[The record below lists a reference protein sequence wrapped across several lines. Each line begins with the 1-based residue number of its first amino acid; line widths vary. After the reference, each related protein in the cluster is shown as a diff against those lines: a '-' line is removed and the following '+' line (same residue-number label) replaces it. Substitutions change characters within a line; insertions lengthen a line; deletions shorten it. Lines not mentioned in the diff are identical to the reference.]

1 MKVYRLFEWMDDG
14 TSKELFYKYNK
25 TEFELALTRCIYN
38 DIISYDPGCNYP
50 SKEQQVFMLSNDLQK
65 YDNLSG
71 GIDKDHWIDIHELNP
86 NIERDD
92 YIRAKLQEHYKE
104 AQEFG
109 YEIFGIFVQGSQNYG
124 LDIYNEEYWSDIDT
138 KCIVLPS
145 LDDIIL
151 NKKPISTTYERK
163 NKEHID
169 FKDIRLMWDCFTRQ
183 NVNFMEIL
191 FTDYYIVPDKYLPY
205 WNQMREMA
213 EEITHAHPA
222 QTVRTMSGMSMEK
235 YKALEHRYPTIE
247 WKIDKWGYDGKQL
260 HHIIRINDFIKR
272 YVAGMSFKE
281 AMAPTSIMIP
291 QMNEAKL
298 NKYSLSVAG
307 ELAKKYDD
315 GSKRIK
321 DLFVAQNQN
330 SEGKDIINQDVYD
343 KMNQIKANIIKTY
356 LIENLKEAANE
367 N

>member
-1 MKVYRLFEWMDDG
+1 MIYRLYKVESVGPNTIEYESFDKFDFYHKILNMIDNYEVYYSPNAEYVTREEQHKLWATDFCDHGYVQLDG
-14 TSKELFYKYNK
+14 FYHHYV
-25 TEFELALTRCIYN
+25 RCEEVSPHK
-38 DIISYDPGCNYP
+38 DR
-50 SKEQQVFMLSNDLQK
+50 DL
-65 YDNLSG
+65 
-71 GIDKDHWIDIHELNP
+71 
-86 NIERDD
+86 
-92 YIRAKLQEHYKE
+92 YIREKLQEHYQE
-104 AQEFG
+104 ALTHG

-151 NKKPISTTYERK
+151 NKKPISHTYERK

-169 FKDIRLMWDCFTRQ
+169 FKDIRLMWDCFTKQ

-191 FTDYYIVPDKYLPY
+191 FTDYCIVPDKYLPY

-260 HHIIRINDFIKR
+260 HHIIRINDFIRR
-272 YVAGMSFKE
+272 YVTEMPFKE
-281 AMAPTSIMIP
+281 AMTPTSTMIP

-298 NKYSLSVAG
+298 NKYSLSVAR

-315 GSKRIK
+315 DSKRIK
-321 DLFVAQNQN
+321 ELFVTQYQN
-330 SEGKDIINQDVYD
+330 SEGKDIINQDIYD

-356 LIENLKEAANE
+356 LIENLKGEANAN
-367 N
+367 